1 MREQNASAL
10 KIQSFYRSYRA
21 RKKAKNVL
29 RNDFETLR
37 TKYKSDDDM
46 TREELISHLL
56 FFYHKDHDA
65 SRLVKNCIQNER
77 KLFEKKN
84 LFSDL
89 VLSNLC
95 EKKEQNF
102 EFYKVRKL
110 GLVLPDCQTHKLV
123 TQVYQ

>member
-1 MREQNASAL
+1 MLSNTWHGCIAEKNRGNSRANASAL

-77 KLFEKKN
+77 KLFKK
-84 LFSDL
+84 
-89 VLSNLC
+89 
-95 EKKEQNF
+95 KKSF
-102 EFYKVRKL
+102 FRFGVVKPV
-110 GLVLPDCQTHKLV
+110 
-123 TQVYQ
+123 

>member
-37 TKYKSDDDM
+37 TKYKSDDDL

-65 SRLVKNCIQNER
+65 SRLVKIVFKMKGSCL
-77 KLFEKKN
+77 KKKKN
-84 LFSDL
+84 LFFRFG
-89 VLSNLC
+89 VV
-95 EKKEQNF
+95 KP
-102 EFYKVRKL
+102 V
-110 GLVLPDCQTHKLV
+110 
-123 TQVYQ
+123 